1 MVKNRLVKGEEKL
14 RIESRPEYYN
24 QFFNNFCA
32 TKGNIRHKIVRLTPQ
47 QNGLAERM
55 NRTLVDKVCM
65 LVQVKLL
72 MRLWAETLNTTCCL
86 VNLSPSIVIDCK
98 TLFKA

>member
-1 MVKNRLVKGEEKL
+1 M
-14 RIESRPEYYN
+14 
-24 QFFNNFCA
+24 
-32 TKGNIRHKIVRLTPQ
+32 RLTPQ

-65 LVQVKLL
+65 LVQAKLL

-86 VNLSPSIVIDCK
+86 VNLAPLLLLIVK
-98 TLFKA
+98 HYLKLSLVN